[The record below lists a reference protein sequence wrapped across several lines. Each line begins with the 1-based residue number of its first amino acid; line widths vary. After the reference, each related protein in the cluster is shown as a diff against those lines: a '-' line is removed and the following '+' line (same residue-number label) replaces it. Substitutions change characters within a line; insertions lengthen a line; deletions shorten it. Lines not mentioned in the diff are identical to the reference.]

1 MNHTD
6 YEREIQLAVA
16 AAVET
21 MDTDRLHPQVQE
33 TCRHNDKLLPLSEKG
48 LDMSP
53 LSEKYTGGSQ
63 GDVNLLLLASHSAL
77 RLQRNALIHSVIT
90 ENPLLVDKHRY
101 LQRRELESIY
111 EELEKRASARK
122 GELTVLENDRKQQL
136 VEFAPINNFLT
147 NRWNEKLNEKIQQEI
162 AKIK

>member
-63 GDVNLLLLASHSAL
+63 GDVNLLF
-77 RLQRNALIHSVIT
+77 VIT

-136 VEFAPINNFLT
+136 GEFAPINNFLT